1 MRIAYIC
8 GDPGVPVFGRKGCSI
23 HVQEVLR
30 ALRAQGAEVEL
41 FAVRLG
47 GEAPADLATV
57 PVHRLPVAEAEG
69 GAAREAALK
78 AANDVW
84 RERFLAGGRW
94 DAVYERYS
102 LWSCGIL
109 EQARV
114 QGIPALL
121 EVNAPLIEEQ
131 SVHRGLEDEVGA
143 QEMARRAF
151 GAASRL
157 LAVSEEVGA
166 YLEGFPE
173 AMGKVEILPNGVD
186 VDRFAPAIAM
196 RRRRS
201 GKAKNLTVGFV
212 GTLKPWHGT
221 HHLVEAFRVLVQ
233 ERPEMHLLIVG
244 DGPERSRLMEQ
255 VREGGVA
262 DRVSFTGSVTAEEV
276 PGWLAAM
283 DIAVAPYPQLEQFY
297 FSPLKV
303 YEYMAAGLPVVA
315 SRIGQIERLI
325 RDRVNGLLV
334 EPGKPGSLALALAT
348 LAAKRSL
355 RERLGAAARTTV
367 ERHHTWASVATR
379 ILGWAGGTSG
389 SACVQ
394 GRGAESRAELRAE
407 CTATT
412 TEEWA

>member
-8 GDPGVPVFGRKGCSI
+8 GDSGVPVFGGMGCLI

-78 AANDVW
+78 AANDIW
-84 RERFLAGGRW
+84 RERFLAGGQW

-109 EQARV
+109 EQARLL
-114 QGIPALL
+114 GIPSLL

-151 GAASRL
+151 EAASRL
-157 LAVSEEVGA
+157 LAVSDEVGA

-196 RRRRS
+196 RRKRA

-221 HHLVEAFRVLVQ
+221 HHLVEAFRALVQ

-355 RERLGAAARTTV
+355 RERLGAAERTTV

-379 ILGWAGGTSG
+379 ILGWAGGTSE

-394 GRGAESRAELRAE
+394 GTGAAGRADLRTE
-407 CTATT
+407 CGATT